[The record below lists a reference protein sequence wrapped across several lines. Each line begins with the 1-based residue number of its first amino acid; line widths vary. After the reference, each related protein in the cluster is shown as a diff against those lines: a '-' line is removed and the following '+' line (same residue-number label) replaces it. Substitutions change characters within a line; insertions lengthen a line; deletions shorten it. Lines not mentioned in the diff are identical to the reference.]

1 MGRVSQPSD
10 VPSDPLAPPVALEIE
25 RTIPEPRLAVT
36 GLAVTH
42 HKHTDR
48 HTVQTDAQRKAR
60 SHFCGGASEG
70 SDAADLDEQRNE
82 RVDLT

>member
-25 RTIPEPRLAVT
+25 RTIRQPRLAVT

-48 HTVQTDAQRKAR
+48 HTVQTDA
-60 SHFCGGASEG
+60 HIC
-70 SDAADLDEQRNE
+70 NE
-82 RVDLT
+82 RNLIYVNKKLYVLFCFQ